1 MSSHCSAPAAFEH
14 MGSCRPPAKAQ
25 LEAAD
30 AVLRRVAAPPVV
42 RLGQPAPVLPGRAA
56 VRQARHD
63 GSSAH
68 AAALRWQHPQ
78 HRSPPQP
85 HVQATSDVCLAAP
98 QADAAVR
105 RALHSPRGTTWRTS
119 PLQLE
124 QLRQRTL
131 ATAAANEQHT
141 ASDKGPAGC
150 SRRHPQRQPTGQN
163 EFLRAWHRRPAASLP

>member
-30 AVLRRVAAPPVV
+30 AVLRRVAAPPAA
-42 RLGQPAPVLPGRAA
+42 RLGQPAPGLPGKAA

-85 HVQATSDVCLAAP
+85 HVQATSDVCLAALRP
-98 QADAAVR
+98 TLPSGVPCTAPEAQHGEQAPCSWSSFGNA
-105 RALHSPRGTTWRTS
+105 HWQ
-119 PLQLE
+119 LQQHMNNTQHQTEGRL
-124 QLRQRTL
+124 
-131 ATAAANEQHT
+131 AAA
-141 ASDKGPAGC
+141 AGTH
-150 SRRHPQRQPTGQN
+150 S
-163 EFLRAWHRRPAASLP
+163 ASLQDSTSF